1 MTQIISPVSIS
12 MMGKYNGVEYESI
25 HIEPRLS
32 EEVIVFSITTTT
44 QKLEKIAA
52 IRFPAHEQS
61 VKQFHLVIRKTLGKT
76 LSVLI

>member
-1 MTQIISPVSIS
+1 MMQIISPLHITLA
-12 MMGKYNGVEYESI
+12 GKYNGVEYESI

-52 IRFPAHEQS
+52 TRFPVHEQS